1 MSSMLAA
8 TAAAAL
14 VAGVTFASAQA
25 PAGGQHMRQGP
36 ASGGGHAQMQG
47 RGGGFN
53 QSPGR
58 ALGNASHAQTG
69 RSFGASHAQTSRS
82 FGPQRTMRSERSASR
97 GHAAVQTRNAQ
108 LRHAAAPQRSHRGQ
122 ALAEQRRV
130 HGHNLKTTSGTTKQT
145 GTAKQSGAAKQT
157 VTRNQR
163 GTKAFAQAGTQSK
176 VSLTSRQRARIHNV
190 VLHRDFS
197 RLRVRNVDFDIRI
210 GVVVPRS
217 FHLFVIPE
225 DIVFIVPEFRH
236 FRCFFF
242 DDELVI
248 VDPVTFEIVAVIPV

>member
-1 MSSMLAA
+1 MRHKWMSSMLAA

-25 PAGGQHMRQGP
+25 PGGGQHMRQGP

-53 QSPGR
+53 QSSGR
-58 ALGNASHAQTG
+58 ALGSASHAQTG
-69 RSFGASHAQTSRS
+69 RSFGPSHAQTSHS
-82 FGPQRTMRSERSASR
+82 FGPQHAMRSERSASR

-108 LRHAAAPQRSHRGQ
+108 SRHAAAPQRSHRGQ
-122 ALAEQRRV
+122 ALAEQRRM
-130 HGHNLKTTSGTTKQT
+130 HGQNLKTTSGTTKQT
-145 GTAKQSGAAKQT
+145 GTAKQTG
-157 VTRNQR
+157 TRNQR

-176 VSLTSRQRARIHNV
+176 VSLTSQQRARIHNV